1 MTSTAIQL
9 FGGCIN
15 FLQIGNPKVA
25 DHEFESFISKA
36 VNDKLPSCSFLGG
49 VNPLQN

>member
-1 MTSTAIQL
+1 MWRGEL
-9 FGGCIN
+9 FRGGNN
-15 FLQIGNPKVA
+15 FLQIGNPKVT

-49 VNPLQN
+49 VDPLQN

>member
-9 FGGCIN
+9 FRGGIK
-15 FLQIGNPKVA
+15 FLQIGNPKVT

-36 VNDKLPSCSFLGG
+36 VNDKLQLSRS
-49 VNPLQN
+49 